1 MSQLTRSL
9 FQQDPTLL
17 SSPVATK
24 AASSS
29 PLEDGKFKFDP
40 SITSEDT
47 ITTPPGWDYLKN
59 KAEPVKVRVEVK
71 ALSSVPYPYGVI
83 HEHQHVLWGQVLT
96 NQEIG
101 RISHEKGR
109 KGGGQYTDEVEAYT
123 YELLH
128 AEESGLSKLPEKIAG
143 VWGNLND
150 EFWTLD
156 AATQRAMRP
165 KVLQAL
171 AQAQRFVRGTQVRL
185 DPFARP

>member
-17 SSPVATK
+17 SSPVETK
-24 AASSS
+24 AASGS
-29 PLEDGKFKFDP
+29 PLKDGKFKFDP
-40 SITSEDT
+40 SITCDT
-47 ITTPPGWDYLKN
+47 TTTPPGWGYLKN
-59 KAEPVKVRVEVK
+59 KADPVKVRVEVK
-71 ALSSVPYPYGVI
+71 ALSSVPYLYGVI
-83 HEHQHVLWGQVLT
+83 HEYQHVLWAQDLK

-101 RISHEKGR
+101 RIFHEEGR

-156 AATQRAMRP
+156 AATQRAIRP
-165 KVLQAL
+165 KVERAL
-171 AQAQRFVRGTQVRL
+171 AQARRFVKNTQVKL
-185 DPFARP
+185 DPFAKP